1 MCYSVTTHIFLSS
14 YFHVF
19 IFNWFGVPLE
29 GKRGGGDTKRSSY
42 ILTIYPESMGYIL
55 GKPLKNFQT
64 LDIVRRGGGGQWY
77 RRTFYQGGGEG
88 GEGLIIEK
96 KQVNFKVHF
105 GLFKAFL
112 DHVFF
117 FH

>member
-1 MCYSVTTHIFLSS
+1 
-14 YFHVF
+14 
-19 IFNWFGVPLE
+19 
-29 GKRGGGDTKRSSY
+29 
-42 ILTIYPESMGYIL
+42 MGYIL

-88 GEGLIIEK
+88 LIIEK

-112 DHVFF
+112 DHVFVLF
-117 FH
+117 FSLRGVGEWVRTLNGKFH